1 MAPRAF
7 AAAALLAL
15 ACAVSAGGLGAQT
28 IAGRVVDSGSGAA
41 IPEAQV
47 VATGGDP
54 LSSRRTRSDASGRF
68 SLVLAGGGSF
78 RLEVTR
84 IGYQTARPRTL
95 EVGPGQTV
103 RVAVPLS
110 AAALVLEPVSATARP
125 RRMEVEGFFEQLR
138 PDSAN
143 FLRPAS
149 ARGAWG
155 AVQVSGTFP
164 TPSACYRLAAAAHRE
179 KSVLTLF
186 VQGRPDGEECMDTG
200 GLFSYKA
207 TVRGVRGGSYTLRIV
222 HAYRDDVW
230 ESALAL
236 DTTVVVR

>member
-1 MAPRAF
+1 MRALT
-7 AAAALLAL
+7 LLAL
-15 ACAVSAGGLGAQT
+15 ACVLARGAEAQAVV
-28 IAGRVVDSGSGAA
+28 GRVVDSGSGAA
-41 IPEAQV
+41 VPRARV
-47 VATGGDP
+47 VATGGDRP
-54 LSSRRTRSDASGRF
+54 SARTTHSDADGRF
-68 SLVLAGGGSF
+68 SLVLGGGAY

-84 IGYQTARPRTL
+84 IGYRNARPRTIS
-95 EVGPGQTV
+95 VGPGETV

-110 AAALVLEPVSATARP
+110 AAALVLDPVSATARP
-125 RRMEVEGFFEQLR
+125 RRMEVDGFFEQLR

-155 AVQVSGTFP
+155 GVQVFGTFP
-164 TPSACYRLAAAAHRE
+164 TPSACYQLAAAAHRE
-179 KSVLTLF
+179 KSVLTLV

-207 TVRGVRGGSYTLRIV
+207 TVRGVRHGTYTLRIV

-236 DTTVVVR
+236 DTTVAVR

>member
-1 MAPRAF
+1 MRRF
-7 AAAALLAL
+7 AALAL
-15 ACAVSAGGLGAQT
+15 ACALAPGGAAAQT
-28 IAGRVVDSGSGAA
+28 IIGRVVDAGSGAA
-41 IPEAQV
+41 VPQAQV

-54 LSSRRTRSDASGRF
+54 LAARTTHSDADGRF
-68 SLVLAGGGSF
+68 SLALRGGGAY

-84 IGYQTARPRTL
+84 IGYRNARPRTL
-95 EVGPGQTV
+95 DIGSGETV

-110 AAALVLEPVSATARP
+110 AVPLALEPVSATARP
-125 RRMEVEGFFEQLR
+125 RRMQVEGFFGQLR

-143 FLRPAS
+143 LLRPAG

-155 AVQVSGTFP
+155 AVQVFGTFP
-164 TPSACYRLAAAAHRE
+164 TPSACYQLAAAAHRE
-179 KSVLTLF
+179 KSVLTLV
-186 VQGRPDGEECMDTG
+186 VQGRPDGEACMDTG

-207 TVRGVRGGSYTLRIV
+207 TVRGVRRGTYTLRIV

-236 DTTVVVR
+236 DTAVAVR